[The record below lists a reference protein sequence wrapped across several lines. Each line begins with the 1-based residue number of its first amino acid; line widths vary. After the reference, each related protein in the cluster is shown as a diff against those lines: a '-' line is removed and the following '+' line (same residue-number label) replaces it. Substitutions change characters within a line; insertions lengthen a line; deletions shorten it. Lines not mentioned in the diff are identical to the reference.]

1 MKRALIA
8 IASVGFLTSTAWV
21 VAASAQA
28 NINPNVYPGNTSG
41 QYGAQAPWE
50 WYAAPG
56 PSKRGS
62 MCVTHVDST
71 RGYGFQQPCPA
82 PKAAASA
89 STRALSARAAA
100 PPRAAAP
107 ARKHKVVSR

>member
-1 MKRALIA
+1 MKRALIV
-8 IASVGFLTSTAWV
+8 ASVGILASTVW
-21 VAASAQA
+21 VAAANAQA
-28 NINPNVYPGNTSG
+28 NINQPGAR
-41 QYGAQAPWE
+41 GASQAGWD

-56 PSKRGS
+56 PNKRGN

-100 PPRAAAP
+100 PT
-107 ARKHKVVSR
+107 RKQKVVKHSQ